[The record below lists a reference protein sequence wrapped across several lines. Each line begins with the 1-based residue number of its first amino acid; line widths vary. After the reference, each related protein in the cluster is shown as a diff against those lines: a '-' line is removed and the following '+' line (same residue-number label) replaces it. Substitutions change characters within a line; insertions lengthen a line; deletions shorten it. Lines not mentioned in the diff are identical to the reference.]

1 MNAVITIQNC
11 LNLVV
16 TCFHFYYSYMKQLFA
31 LLLFVFFFPTLLFSQ
46 NLKGPQQFAAANN
59 LAETGFSAERLKRI
73 DHWIE
78 NFVAAGK
85 APNVVVFVARN
96 GRVVYHKAFGYSNI
110 AQQRK
115 ATTGD
120 VFRIASQTKAIATVA
135 LMTLF
140 EEGRFLLDDPVSKY
154 IPAFANA
161 KLLVRYDTLNP
172 VGGTFETAP
181 LHRPITIRQLLSH
194 TSGITY
200 EHPLEQRPEF
210 KVPTLNSMA
219 PVRLADVVDRLAT
232 RPLLHEPGSGFYY
245 GLNTEVVGR
254 LVEVLSGDPLDV
266 AIRKRVTEP
275 LGMQD
280 TYFYLP
286 DSKKNRLVELYSK
299 PSETAALKVHDNDT
313 FRMYPV
319 AGARTYFTAGAG
331 MVSTASDYG
340 RFCQMLLNGGSFNN
354 KRILSPQTLTLM
366 TSNQIGASWVWDR
379 EDKFGLGFELVT
391 AGTRYLEPAPVGSF
405 SWGGAY
411 CSDYL
416 VDPEHK
422 LVIQTFTNVQ
432 PYAHYNELN
441 KKLRSLIYQAMY

>member
-1 MNAVITIQNC
+1 MRY
-11 LNLVV
+11 
-16 TCFHFYYSYMKQLFA
+16 FFFA
-31 LLLFVFFFPTLLFSQ
+31 LLLVCVTPLLVAAQ
-46 NLKGPQQFAAANN
+46 ILKGPQQFAATGDLSA
-59 LAETGFSAERLKRI
+59 AGFSASRLQRL
-73 DHWIE
+73 DRWIE
-78 NFVAAGK
+78 AYVAEGK
-85 APNVVVFVARN
+85 APNLVVFVARK
-96 GRVVYHKAFGYSNI
+96 GKVVYHKAFGYSNL
-110 AQQRK
+110 AQQKK
-115 ATTGD
+115 ASTQD
-120 VFRIASQTKAIATVA
+120 IFRIASQTKAVATVA

-172 VGGTFETAP
+172 NGGTYETRA
-181 LHRPITIRQLLSH
+181 LRSPITIRQLLSH

-200 EHPLEQRPEF
+200 EHPLEQRPELT
-210 KVPTLNSMA
+210 VPTLNSMA
-219 PVRLADVVDRLAT
+219 PVQLADVVNRLAA

-245 GLNTEVVGR
+245 GMNTEVVGR
-254 LVEVLSGDPLDV
+254 LVEVLGGEPLDV

-286 DSKKNRLVELYSK
+286 ENKKTRLVELYSK
-299 PSETAALKVHDNDT
+299 PSETGPLTVHANDT

-340 RFCQMLLNGGSFNN
+340 RFCQMLLNDGSFNN
-354 KRILSPQTLTLM
+354 RRILSPQTIALM
-366 TSNQIGASWVWDR
+366 TTNQIGESLVWDR
-379 EDKFGLGFELVT
+379 GDKFGLGLELVT
-391 AGTRYLEPAPVGSF
+391 LQTRYLEPAPVGSF

-416 VDPEHK
+416 VDPVNE